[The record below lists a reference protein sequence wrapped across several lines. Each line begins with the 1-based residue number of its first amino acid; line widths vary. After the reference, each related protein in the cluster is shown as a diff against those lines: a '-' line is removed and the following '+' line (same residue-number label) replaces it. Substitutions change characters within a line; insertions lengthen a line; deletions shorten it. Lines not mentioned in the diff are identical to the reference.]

1 MKKYLAAFA
10 AITLFAGSAYA
21 LDLQEARSKG
31 LVGETQA
38 GYVARISGGADVS
51 ALVAEVNLK
60 RRDQYE
66 ASAKEKGQPVDAV
79 AQIYAQEII
88 NNLPAGAKYKNSAG
102 KWATK

>member
-1 MKKYLAAFA
+1 MKKLFAAFA
-10 AITLFAGSAYA
+10 AISLFAGSAYA
-21 LDLQEARSKG
+21 LDLQEARAKG

-38 GYVARISGGADVS
+38 GYVARINGGGDVS

-66 ASAKEKGQPVDAV
+66 AAAKEKGQPVEAV
-79 AQIYAQEII
+79 AQIYAEEII
-88 NNLPAGAKYKNSAG
+88 NNLPKGSKYKNSAG